1 MSQSSMTT
9 ASTFLKAGVFA
20 GLLFVA
26 ACTTSGGG
34 LAVPGATTPEDML
47 PPQTGGYTDDPAAG
61 FENVSAGSEQDFI
74 MGPGRRIYFA
84 ENSAALDDTARATVD
99 NQVAFLKKYP
109 KWFAKLQG
117 FADDPGGN
125 AKMVELSQ
133 QRADAVMNYM
143 ISSGIDANRLWA
155 KGYGKERV
163 VRACNEKACKVQ
175 NRRVVTNLRLSRNEP
190 DDGQ

>member
-1 MSQSSMTT
+1 MAK
-9 ASTFLKAGVFA
+9 ASKFLQAGVFA

-34 LAVPGATTPEDML
+34 LSIPGATTPEDML

-61 FENVSAGSEQDFI
+61 FENVQAGSEQDFI
-74 MGPGRRIYFA
+74 MGAGRRIYFA
-84 ENSAALDDTARATVD
+84 ENSATLDDTAKATVD

-125 AKMVELSQ
+125 AKMVQLSQ

-143 ISSGIDANRLWA
+143 ISSGVSAGRLWA

-163 VRACNEKACKVQ
+163 VRACNERACKVQ
-175 NRRVVTNLRLSRNEP
+175 NRRVVTNLRLSREEP
-190 DDGQ
+190 NDGQ